1 MPSFNEPRIHTF
13 IAGEDLSSHKYK
25 AVKWGSDEKTVLL
38 STVLGAHTVGIL
50 QNAPKAG
57 EAAEVALPGGGAKFK
72 IAGTV
77 VKGAY
82 LSNTAAALGDTA
94 LTTHQVAAQAYEAGV
109 ANDVINV
116 EVMHFLH
123 V

>member
-1 MPSFNEPRIHTF
+1 MPSFNEPRMHTF
-13 IAGEDLSSHKYK
+13 IAGEDLSSAQYK
-25 AVKWGSDEKTVLL
+25 FVKFGADEKTVLL

-50 QNAPKAG
+50 QNAPASG
-57 EAAEVALPGGGAKFK
+57 QAAEVALPGGGAKLK
-72 IAGTV
+72 VAGTV
-77 VKGAY
+77 VKLAY

-94 LTTHQVAAQAYEAGV
+94 LTTHQVGAQAYEAGV

-116 EVMHFLH
+116 EVMKFLH